1 MLNDDLVLAA
11 DVFENRLAEVAADPA
26 AGLNEDGRGMAL
38 SAPGVVP
45 M

>member
-1 MLNDDLVLAA
+1 MLLAA
-11 DVFENRLAEVAADPA
+11 DVIENLLVKVAADPT